1 MYDNW
6 WQLNKTKLNEINGN
20 VIEFYWIYV
29 LDTVF
34 IILFTNGNISFFYV
48 TALEPIFLF
57 YILKK
62 YLYIWYHNF
71 TFTYENIK
79 CSFGIFLKFDLHIL
93 WVDIREEY
101 YVLCID
107 GNIIVYIL
115 KILPILLFMMQNME
129 HWCLLKYIR
138 SNEFQSRISF
148 KICIYFNA

>member
-6 WQLNKTKLNEINGN
+6 WQLNKINGN

-29 LDTVF
+29 LHTVF
-34 IILFTNGNISFFYV
+34 IILFTNGNISFLCNR
-48 TALEPIFLF
+48 TWAKFLF
-57 YILKK
+57 YMLKK

-79 CSFGIFLKFDLHIL
+79 WSFRKFLKCDLHIL
-93 WVDIREEY
+93 WVDIREEH

-115 KILPILLFMMQNME
+115 KILLILWFMMQNME

-138 SNEFQSRISF
+138 SNELQSGIF
-148 KICIYFNA
+148 CKIYIYFNA